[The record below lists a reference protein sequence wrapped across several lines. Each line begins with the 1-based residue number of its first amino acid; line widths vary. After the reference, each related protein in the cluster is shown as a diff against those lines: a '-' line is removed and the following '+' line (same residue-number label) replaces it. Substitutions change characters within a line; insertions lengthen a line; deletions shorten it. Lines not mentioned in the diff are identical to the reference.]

1 MALSIAEEKVKMKAF
16 ILSILFAAING
27 LMLISSFSTGSQIGS
42 FKHYIEGDF
51 STNEGSS
58 LLSDIS
64 KKEESRVSTEDRWYR
79 TEKKSAGEIAD
90 VISIHRP
97 TTASETETLEK
108 TDTCKIAVVLETMI
122 NVAYDSIYYQWYFEG
137 IKIPETVPSI
147 EVYQSGAYAVD
158 IFTRLNGDTQVTQQT
173 FVVEVEELR
182 IEEVAITNTSC
193 NESNGA
199 LAVKVNRDIGI
210 RYSINGGS
218 FQEENFFGNLTAGT
232 YMVAIQ
238 DSLNC
243 GDSQEVIVKSS
254 TPLAIEVIESSPAT
268 CGAANGRIVY
278 EVSGGTGQIFALIN
292 TDTIQVSQ
300 SFDDLAKGEYM
311 LTFMDE
317 TGCTL
322 ASKMRVSEAK
332 CPIYIPNVFSPNDD
346 GINDFF
352 QIVAETNLNPTVNRY
367 IIFDRWG
374 GQLYEANNFFLNA
387 SDQWWDGTFN
397 SKTVGI
403 GTYLYLIEVEFEKG
417 GKQVFQ
423 GELSVL
429 K

>member
-1 MALSIAEEKVKMKAF
+1 MKVI
-16 ILSILFAAING
+16 ILSILLAAINCP
-27 LMLISSFSTGSQIGS
+27 IFTSSFSTGSQIDS
-42 FKHYIEGDF
+42 FKGYLERGFQTSMGSALLYQKGTKSTGDVA
-51 STNEGSS
+51 TPIPTH
-58 LLSDIS
+58 LPA
-64 KKEESRVSTEDRWYR
+64 KAY
-79 TEKKSAGEIAD
+79 EK
-90 VISIHRP
+90 
-97 TTASETETLEK
+97 TALEK
-108 TDTCKIAVVLETMI
+108 TDTCKIAVLLEAVI
-122 NVAYDSIYYQWYFEG
+122 NVPYDTIYYQWYFEG
-137 IKIPETVPSI
+137 VKIPETVPSI
-147 EVYQSGAYAVD
+147 EVDQSGAYAVD
-158 IFTRLNGDTQVTQQT
+158 ISTRLNGDTQVTQQT
-173 FVVEVEELR
+173 FVVEIEEVK

-199 LAVKVNRDIGI
+199 LAVQVNSDRGI
-210 RYSINGGS
+210 RYAINGES

-232 YMVAIQ
+232 YTVAIQ

-243 GDSQEVIVKSS
+243 GDSREVIIESS
-254 TPLAIEVIESSPAT
+254 TPLALEAIESLPAT
-268 CGAANGRIVY
+268 CGAANGSIVY
-278 EVSGGTGQIFALIN
+278 EISGGTGEVFALIN
-292 TDTIQVSQ
+292 TDTAQVSP
-300 SFDDLAKGEYM
+300 SFEDLAQGEYT

-317 TGCTL
+317 TGCTI
-322 ASKMRVSEAK
+322 AATKSVSAAK

-352 QIVAETNLNPTVNRY
+352 QIVAEASLNPTVNRY

-374 GQLYEANNFFLNA
+374 GQLYEANNFLLNA

-423 GELSVL
+423 GELNVL